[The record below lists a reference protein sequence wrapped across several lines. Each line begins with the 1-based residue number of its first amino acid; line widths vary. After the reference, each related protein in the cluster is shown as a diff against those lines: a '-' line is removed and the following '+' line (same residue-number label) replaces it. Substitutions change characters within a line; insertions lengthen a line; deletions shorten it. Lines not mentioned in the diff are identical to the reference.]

1 MKPCVESARLR
12 VWPRPCLSTAG
23 GKCPCTPAT
32 CYVYKSSDS
41 PPNLKPAKV
50 QISDVINGI
59 SVGIPHG
66 EA

>member
-1 MKPCVESARLR
+1 MEPCLASAR
-12 VWPRPCLSTAG
+12 LSTAG

-50 QISDVINGI
+50 QISDVIMGI
-59 SVGIPHG
+59 SWGIFHESP
-66 EA
+66 